1 MANKK
6 ILVVGSANM
15 DLSMNM
21 YKVPEVGE
29 TLIDDGG
36 VAYIPGG
43 KGANAAI
50 ALNKL
55 GADCYF
61 SAKVG
66 ADLHG
71 QKLYQYYKEIGINTS
86 YLKVDRENPTG
97 LAVVMKESDGN
108 NRIVVYPGA
117 NGNLTPENITEAF
130 ECEPDALYIGFE
142 IPFSVALTA
151 ARIAASKGIPIFV
164 DAAPANKDHALES
177 LPPVEVFSPNETE
190 TETYTGILPQGT
202 DSALRAA
209 LALYKRVKAKYIV
222 LKQGDRGAFVYDG
235 KHFFVIPAI
244 RIGKAIDTTA
254 AGDAFTAALTVEYLN
269 NGGNIRNAVKFGIA
283 AGAITVTRKGAS
295 ASIPTAEEV
304 QALILKEDLI

>member
-43 KGANAAI
+43 KGANAAV

-71 QKLYQYYKEIGINTS
+71 QKLYQYYKELGINTS

-97 LAVVMKESDGN
+97 DRKSVV
-108 NRIVVYPGA
+108 
-117 NGNLTPENITEAF
+117 
-130 ECEPDALYIGFE
+130 
-142 IPFSVALTA
+142 
-151 ARIAASKGIPIFV
+151 
-164 DAAPANKDHALES
+164 
-177 LPPVEVFSPNETE
+177 
-190 TETYTGILPQGT
+190 
-202 DSALRAA
+202 
-209 LALYKRVKAKYIV
+209 
-222 LKQGDRGAFVYDG
+222 
-235 KHFFVIPAI
+235 
-244 RIGKAIDTTA
+244 
-254 AGDAFTAALTVEYLN
+254 
-269 NGGNIRNAVKFGIA
+269 
-283 AGAITVTRKGAS
+283 
-295 ASIPTAEEV
+295 
-304 QALILKEDLI
+304 